1 MKKRGLRAFAL
12 ALAFSCLPISVACGG
27 TTTDTSSSSGGGIHS
42 AEIPT
47 YTIKASASAGG
58 TISVSADKVF
68 EGESLTVTLVGN
80 AGYVLSSLTVNG
92 GEVLTIEELIEGKG
106 EDPDI
111 YEYTW
116 IAPSVLSN
124 YDIQA
129 TFVKANLEISFVS
142 GDGASVIPNKQA
154 VYGGVFGALETPFA
168 AGKRFEGWFDE
179 EGNKITSTT
188 KVTKRGE
195 ITLTAGWSEISEAE
209 KESLKPFSATTTY
222 YDAAATKYGVVW
234 HTAIEPIAPVIEI
247 VEKTATTTDFTD
259 ARSLEVKTSRW
270 DREFV
275 NHAVVED
282 LEYETEYMV
291 RFGDKVADVWSKTY
305 TFTTREEKIDEL
317 SFFYVNDTQEMYRV
331 ENEPENLYIGD
342 TYYSQLMREAT
353 ARFPKASFIA
363 HGGDMVNYG
372 SEARYWEEMLDSVDE
387 YLFNL
392 PTVMTIGNHEAQWY
406 AAGREIAT
414 KLFNINCSAPN
425 AGQRGYYYS
434 FDYGPLHFIVLTSN
448 DVLYENGHVTQA
460 QLEWLASDLSLA
472 NANPNIKW
480 TVAMMHQGPI
490 SPNFT
495 GPTSN
500 HHQDRS
506 ADHWMPVFA
515 EYGLDLLLF
524 GHEHEL
530 IATYPICY
538 DAENGALDTAG
549 TPLSIV
555 PHTVEKT
562 TYDGLSMD
570 KITHAEGVEKRG
582 TVFHQTGASGPQ
594 VHSKFSLKDLE
605 TNLAD
610 PKFNGIYR
618 TLLGGG
624 AGYFDEKARSMYSYL
639 EVKDGELIVRTYGV
653 DIKGLAAETND
664 ANVLNYGVY
673 MDGYILTK

>member
-1 MKKRGLRAFAL
+1 MKKRALRAFAL
-12 ALAFSCLPISVACGG
+12 ALAFSCLPISAAYGCA
-27 TTTDTSSSSGGGIHS
+27 DTGNAGSGG
-42 AEIPT
+42 ANAAVIPT
-47 YTIKASASAGG
+47 YTIKTSASQGG
-58 TISVSADKVF
+58 TINASADKVQ
-68 EGESLTVTLVGN
+68 EGEALTVTLVGN

-92 GEVLTIEELIEGKG
+92 GEVITIEEFIEGKG
-106 EDPDI
+106 DEPDV
-111 YEYTW
+111 YQYTW
-116 IAPSVLSN
+116 MAPAVLSN
-124 YDIQA
+124 YDIKA
-129 TFVKANLEISFVS
+129 TFVEANLDITFVS
-142 GDGASVIPNKQA
+142 GEGASEVANKLA
-154 VYGGVFGALETPFA
+154 VYGGLFGTLETPFA

-188 KVTKRGE
+188 KVKESGKM
-195 ITLTAGWSEISEAE
+195 TLTAKWSDVSDEE
-209 KESLKPFSATTTY
+209 KESLKPFSATTAY
-222 YDAAATKYGVVW
+222 YDEAATKYGVVW
-234 HTAIEPIAPVIEI
+234 HTEIEPIFPVVEI
-247 VEKTATTTDFTD
+247 VEKAAKDFTS
-259 ARSLEVKTSRW
+259 ARSIEVETSRW

-291 RFGDKVADVWSKTY
+291 RFGDRVADVWSETY
-305 TFTTREEKIDEL
+305 TFTTRAEKIDEL
-317 SFFYVNDTQEMYRV
+317 SFFYVNDTQETYKI

-342 TYYSQLMREAT
+342 TYYSQLMRDAT
-353 ARFPKASFIA
+353 ARFPDASFIA

-372 SEARYWEEMLDSVDE
+372 SEADYWQEMLDSVDE

-406 AAGREIAT
+406 ASGRDIAT
-414 KLFNINCSAPN
+414 KIFNINCSAPN
-425 AGQRGYYYS
+425 AGKRGYYYS

-448 DVLYENGHVTQA
+448 DVLYENGHITQA
-460 QLEWLASDLSLA
+460 QLDWLASDLSLA

-515 EYGLDLLLF
+515 EYELDLLLF

-530 IATYPICY
+530 IATYPIRY
-538 DAENGALDTAG
+538 DEENGLLDTAG

-562 TYDGLSMD
+562 TYDGVSVD
-570 KITHAEGVEKRG
+570 KITHAAGVERRG

-594 VHSKFSLKDLE
+594 VHNKFSLNDLAA
-605 TNLAD
+605 NLAL

-653 DIKGLAAETND
+653 DIKGLAAEENAT
-664 ANVLNYGVY
+664 NVLNYGVY